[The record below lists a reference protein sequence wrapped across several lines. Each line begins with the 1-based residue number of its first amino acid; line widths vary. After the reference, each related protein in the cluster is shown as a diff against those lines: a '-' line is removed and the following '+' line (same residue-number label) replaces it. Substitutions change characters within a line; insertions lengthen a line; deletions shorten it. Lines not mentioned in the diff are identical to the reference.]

1 MFLVRDFRTAF
12 MAVVAL
18 LAMSGFANLAGA
30 DDHDPRAAISLEA
43 PIRLVQTT
51 SALSPPA
58 IRFTPDG
65 RLHVAWVE
73 KGGPQGEVKTAEVPP
88 GSSVI
93 TAVQVTRAGRGPEAV
108 HQSPG
113 FAIGSDGAQFV
124 TWSTANKAS
133 GALFAS
139 DLQVARS
146 ADGQTFQPP
155 VQVNDDGLAISH
167 TFENLS
173 VGKGGEIYMT
183 WLDGRQKDRSGAAAL
198 FACSEDNGV
207 TVGKNVVIDGMA
219 CPCCRP
225 MMAQAPDGSL
235 WVAWRKT
242 FEGNVRDIVVA
253 HSTDGGQTFSPPT
266 VVRRDGWVFD
276 ACPHRGP
283 SIAFDGRG
291 RLYIGWYTEGRDEQP
306 QLYITTS
313 DDQGATFSPP
323 VPLHSGTTSLP
334 DNLHMAVHPDGLV
347 ALVWEEVT
355 GVRKRVVMRLSED
368 RGQRFGPLLTVSSG
382 SKAEHPTVAIHDSG
396 KVAIGWT
403 EHAFPHNK
411 IMVQQGQWQR
421 VTPR

>member
-1 MFLVRDFRTAF
+1 
-12 MAVVAL
+12 
-18 LAMSGFANLAGA
+18 
-30 DDHDPRAAISLEA
+30 
-43 PIRLVQTT
+43 
-51 SALSPPA
+51 
-58 IRFTPDG
+58 
-65 RLHVAWVE
+65 
-73 KGGPQGEVKTAEVPP
+73 
-88 GSSVI
+88 
-93 TAVQVTRAGRGPEAV
+93 
-108 HQSPG
+108 
-113 FAIGSDGAQFV
+113 
-124 TWSTANKAS
+124 
-133 GALFAS
+133 
-139 DLQVARS
+139 
-146 ADGQTFQPP
+146 
-155 VQVNDDGLAISH
+155 
-167 TFENLS
+167 
-173 VGKGGEIYMT
+173 
-183 WLDGRQKDRSGAAAL
+183 
-198 FACSEDNGV
+198 
-207 TVGKNVVIDGMA
+207 
-219 CPCCRP
+219 
-225 MMAQAPDGSL
+225 
-235 WVAWRKT
+235 VAWRKT

-266 VVRRDGWVFD
+266 VVSRDGWVFD